1 MQNQQ
6 DENGAYGEG
15 HATAVILHSLRL
27 IGYPVE
33 KGADVLTSGIIKNDI
48 GSMPGGRVGSYILGA
63 MATCQDPHHVNQ
75 SKLIRALKTK
85 LDKYPHLGFNH
96 PFQYSWAVMALCS
109 TGIDLGKKKFA
120 YAKKVMESSKQR
132 LDREEG
138 CSGDTLHMQVLALT
152 CVEKTLK
159 KNDSRWLKEKIRG
172 AIKRASDR
180 IAKSQMNDSTFG
192 ENVVTAA
199 LASQVI
205 RGKGGICP
213 GVVHSIKREKNILG
227 VRGVGILDGVG
238 EGKERKEG
246 SFSPFA
252 VSSFRFSP
260 PLIP

>member
-6 DENGAYGEG
+6 DENGTYGEG

-33 KGADVLTSGIIKNDI
+33 KGADVLTAGIIKNDI

-109 TGIDLGKKKFA
+109 TGIDLGKKKLA

-132 LDREEG
+132 LARVEG
-138 CSGDTLHMQVLALT
+138 CTGDTLHMQVLALT

-159 KNDSRWLKEKIRG
+159 RNDSRWLKEKIRDT
-172 AIKRASDR
+172 IKRASDR
-180 IAKSQMNDSTFG
+180 IVKSQMNDSTFG

-205 RGKGGICP
+205 RGKGGRG
-213 GVVHSIKREKNILG
+213 GVALVLYTQSN
-227 VRGVGILDGVG
+227 
-238 EGKERKEG
+238 ERKYCRG
-246 SFSPFA
+246 
-252 VSSFRFSP
+252 
-260 PLIP
+260 

>member
-1 MQNQQ
+1 
-6 DENGAYGEG
+6 
-15 HATAVILHSLRL
+15 
-27 IGYPVE
+27 
-33 KGADVLTSGIIKNDI
+33 
-48 GSMPGGRVGSYILGA
+48 MPGGRVGSYILGA

-109 TGIDLGKKKFA
+109 TGIDLGKKKLA

-132 LDREEG
+132 LAREEG
-138 CSGDTLHMQVLALT
+138 CTGDTLHMQVLALT

-159 KNDSRWLKEKIRG
+159 RNDSRWLKEKIRD

-180 IAKSQMNDSTFG
+180 IVKSQMNDSTFG

-205 RGKGGICP
+205 RGKGGRG
-213 GVVHSIKREKNILG
+213 GVALVLYTQSNETKYC
-227 VRGVGILDGVG
+227 RG
-238 EGKERKEG
+238 
-246 SFSPFA
+246 
-252 VSSFRFSP
+252 
-260 PLIP
+260 